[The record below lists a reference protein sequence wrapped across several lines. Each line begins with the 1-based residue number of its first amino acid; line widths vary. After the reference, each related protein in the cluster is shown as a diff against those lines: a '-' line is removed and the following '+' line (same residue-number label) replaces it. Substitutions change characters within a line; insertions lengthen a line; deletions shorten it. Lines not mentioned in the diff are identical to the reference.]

1 VEKALYGWIVQLYS
15 VLRYSVLHLVFFSVL
30 AALCI
35 GIQLTPRPPNVEF
48 TSLIVFVTGAVFG
61 ITFGAGLGVLVMFIN
76 GFASPYGVA
85 GIILPF
91 QIIGMVV
98 VGVGGGLYGRSR
110 HGCYDAQSCAE
121 AAVLGAFLTLAYDAI
136 TNFGFAVTYMMI
148 GEPVLLAF
156 VSAIVSGAVF
166 SVIHIVSNTVF
177 FGAAFLPIT
186 SALQKLLG
194 GEQIWKREFSPT

>member
-1 VEKALYGWIVQLYS
+1 ML
-15 VLRYSVLHLVFFSVL
+15 VLRYSVRHLVLFSVL

-48 TSLIVFVTGAVFG
+48 TSLIVFVAGAVFG
-61 ITFGAGLGVLVMFIN
+61 VSFGAGLGALVMLIN
-76 GFASPYGVA
+76 GFASPFGVA

-91 QIIGMVV
+91 QLIGMAV

-110 HGCYDAQSCAE
+110 HGCYDVQSCTE
-121 AAVLGAFLTLAYDAI
+121 AAILGAFLTLVYDLI
-136 TNFGFAVTYMMI
+136 TNFGFAVTYMLV
-148 GEPVLLAF
+148 GEPVFLAL

-166 SVIHIVSNTVF
+166 SVVHVVSNTVF
-177 FGAAFLPIT
+177 FGAAFLPVT

-194 GEQIWKREFSPT
+194 GEQTWKREFSRM